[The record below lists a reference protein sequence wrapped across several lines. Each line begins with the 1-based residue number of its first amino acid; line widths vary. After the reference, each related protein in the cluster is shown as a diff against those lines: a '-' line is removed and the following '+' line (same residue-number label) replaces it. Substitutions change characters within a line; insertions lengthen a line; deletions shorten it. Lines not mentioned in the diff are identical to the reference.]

1 MTSSGEENVY
11 EVEKIVEDRVKN
23 GKRQYLIKWVGYPES
38 ENTWENEDNILSSNL
53 IKKYQDFKKI
63 KNNKGNRKEGK
74 KKTKTKLNSK
84 TNTKTKTKTLESN
97 LETEIIINKIT
108 NEWDLQIK
116 EILCVFKN
124 NNSSIQVI
132 YVNVDGTK
140 GLASVEEIHIK
151 APLKL
156 FEYYEKNISF
166 TD

>member
-1 MTSSGEENVY
+1 MTSSSEENVY

-38 ENTWENEDNILSSNL
+38 ENTWENEDNILSSDL
-53 IKKYQDFKKI
+53 IKKYQDFKQI
-63 KNNKGNRKEGK
+63 KNNKGNRKGGK
-74 KKTKTKLNSK
+74 KKTKLNSK
-84 TNTKTKTKTLESN
+84 TNTKTKTLESN

-108 NEWDLQIK
+108 NEWDSQIK

-140 GLASVEEIHIK
+140 GLASVEEMHIK